1 MQQLGAASGKK
12 EQFRFT
18 SHGFSRF
25 GVQKELSNGR
35 SNLGKTRF
43 VDGQN
48 GPPSYF
54 ESAHQAPD
62 LGRFPTRFASFKGD
76 KQTGHS
82 TADKPAVHETQPR
95 KSVSASVKVATRVA
109 KEGHRTKHSSIASL
123 PLTLTLGLPQCFPLF
138 NFHST
143 CYRSVMSQYWMVK
156 QEPTAYSWDQFAAD
170 GKTDW
175 TGVRNF
181 QARNNLRSMKLGDS
195 VFYYHSVNGKAV
207 VGIAKVTKEAF
218 RDPTAAEGDWSAVE
232 LTAVKPIDPPVKVE
246 QIKKEPKLS
255 DMPLLRNSR
264 LSVMP
269 LTKVHFETILELA
282 KAAQSG

>member
-1 MQQLGAASGKK
+1 
-12 EQFRFT
+12 
-18 SHGFSRF
+18 
-25 GVQKELSNGR
+25 
-35 SNLGKTRF
+35 
-43 VDGQN
+43 
-48 GPPSYF
+48 
-54 ESAHQAPD
+54 
-62 LGRFPTRFASFKGD
+62 
-76 KQTGHS
+76 
-82 TADKPAVHETQPR
+82 
-95 KSVSASVKVATRVA
+95 
-109 KEGHRTKHSSIASL
+109 
-123 PLTLTLGLPQCFPLF
+123 
-138 NFHST
+138 
-143 CYRSVMSQYWMVK
+143 MSQYWMVK
-156 QEPTAYSWDQFAAD
+156 QEPTAYSWNQFAAD

-282 KAAQSG
+282 KAVQSG